1 MRTLRLGSRALILA
15 IALAAAG
22 LCVLDAIQPQQALS
36 AQVADNQGLV
46 ALVPS
51 AESAGEALAGQG
63 ASGTPASHQDALD
76 HSAHGEGGSGHA
88 SPVVPVLTVL
98 LLVIVAARLGGAL
111 MERLGQPGVL
121 GELLAGVLLGNLT
134 LVGFKGVESLF
145 AAPLFGGLPVERVIE
160 ILGEIGVILLLFEVG
175 LESNVRQMLSVG
187 TSSLLVALLGV
198 AAPFLLGWGVGKW
211 LLPDQ
216 SYLVHLFLGAILTAT
231 SVGITARV
239 LKDLGK
245 TGLRESRIILGA
257 AVIDDIVG
265 LVILAVV
272 SGIIVAAESGGPGIG
287 AAAISLIVGKALLF
301 LVVALVAGQWLS
313 PRLFWL
319 AARLRGG
326 NLLLPTSLLFLFALS
341 IVAGKIGL
349 ATIVGAFAAGLVLD
363 ELHYSE
369 LKQREQRG
377 LEELLQPL
385 LGFFVPIFFVYMGYR
400 VDLSFFARPE
410 LLGLAGAL
418 TLAAVIGK
426 QICGLGVAERGLD
439 RLSIGLG
446 MIPRGEVGLIFASIG
461 LGLTAGGEPI
471 VSEATYGAV
480 VIMVI
485 LTTLLTPPLLKWSLG
500 RSHGYEGASEEE
512 MRRIANERRERRKEY
527 YRQKAREDG
536 REEGRREGER
546 ERGRR
551 GGRSGRGGRNR
562 DGEERGGDARR
573 GEGRAEG
580 RGEGRGTGRGAG
592 RGEARAEGRRS
603 EGRGG
608 RGRGGESPT
617 DSTGAAP
624 GAAAGREA
632 GERRHRPRRRRRRGG
647 GGESEAGG
655 GGADGSAPRQ
665 TQESAESSAP
675 RGEPRSLKYADS
687 I

>member
-1 MRTLRLGSRALILA
+1 MRTLCLGSRALILA

-22 LCVLDAIQPQQALS
+22 SCVLDAIQPQAALS
-36 AQVADNQGLV
+36 AQTADNHGLV

-51 AESAGEALAGQG
+51 AESTGEALAGHG
-63 ASGTPASHQDALD
+63 ASGAPAVSQDALG
-76 HSAHGEGGSGHA
+76 SPAHGGGGGGHA
-88 SPVVPVLTVL
+88 SPVLPVLAVL
-98 LLVIVAARLGGAL
+98 LLVIVAAKLGGAL
-111 MERLGQPGVL
+111 LERLGQPSVL
-121 GELLAGVLLGNLT
+121 GELLAGVLLGNLA

-160 ILGEIGVILLLFEVG
+160 ILGEIGVILLLFAVG
-175 LESNVRQMLSVG
+175 LESNLRQMLSVG

-198 AAPFLLGWGVGKW
+198 AAPFALGWGVGKW
-211 LLPDQ
+211 LLPEQ
-216 SYLVHLFLGAILTAT
+216 SGYVHVFLGAILTAT

-239 LKDLGK
+239 LTDLGK

-272 SGIIVAAESGGPGIG
+272 SGIIVAAETGSAGIG

-326 NLLLPTSLLFLFALS
+326 HLLLPTSLLLLFGLS

-349 ATIVGAFAAGLVLD
+349 ATIVGAFAAGLILD

-369 LKQREQRG
+369 LKQREQHG

-385 LGFFVPIFFVYMGYR
+385 LGFFVPIFFVHMGYK
-400 VDLSFFARPE
+400 VDLAYFARPE

-418 TLAAVIGK
+418 TLAGIIGK
-426 QICGLGVAERGLD
+426 QICGLGVVERGLD
-439 RLSIGLG
+439 RLSVGLG

-461 LGLTAGGEPI
+461 LGLTAGGRPI

-485 LTTLLTPPLLKWSLG
+485 LTTLVTPPLLKWSLN
-500 RSHGYEGASEEE
+500 RSHGYEGATEEE
-512 MRRIANERRERRKEY
+512 MRRIASERRERRKEY
-527 YRQKAREDG
+527 YRQRAREDG
-536 REEGRREGER
+536 REEGRGEG

-551 GGRSGRGGRNR
+551 
-562 DGEERGGDARR
+562 D
-573 GEGRAEG
+573 
-580 RGEGRGTGRGAG
+580 
-592 RGEARAEGRRS
+592 
-603 EGRGG
+603 GRGG
-608 RGRGGESPT
+608 RGRGGEDRS
-617 DSTGAAP
+617 SEGRGEKRGGEGRGEGRGARRGGGRSGGRRRSAEAP
-624 GAAAGREA
+624 GEAAGADAGREPS
-632 GERRHRPRRRRRRGG
+632 ERRRRPRRRRRGG
-647 GGESEAGG
+647 GESEGG
-655 GGADGSAPRQ
+655 RGGAEPSAPR
-665 TQESAESSAP
+665 SLDSSGELP
-675 RGEPRSLKYADS
+675 ILRGEPRGLKYADS

>member
-22 LCVLDAIQPQQALS
+22 LCVLDAIQPQQAQS
-36 AQVADNQGLV
+36 AQAADNQGL
-46 ALVPS
+46 
-51 AESAGEALAGQG
+51 
-63 ASGTPASHQDALD
+63 DALE
-76 HSAHGEGGSGHA
+76 HATHGEGGGHA

-98 LLVIVAARLGGAL
+98 LLVIVAAKLGGAL
-111 MERLGQPGVL
+111 MERLGQPSVL
-121 GELLAGVLLGNLT
+121 GELLAGVLLGNLA

-187 TSSLLVALLGV
+187 ASSLLVALLGV

-211 LLPDQ
+211 LLPEQPDF
-216 SYLVHLFLGAILTAT
+216 VHLFLGAILTAT

-245 TGLRESRIILGA
+245 MGLRESRIILGA

-272 SGIIVAAESGGPGIG
+272 SGIIVAAESGGAGIG

-319 AARLRGG
+319 AGRLRGG
-326 NLLLPTSLLFLFALS
+326 NLLLPTSLLLLFTLS
-341 IVAGKIGL
+341 IISGKIGL

-400 VDLSFFARPE
+400 VDLSYFARPE

-426 QICGLGVAERGLD
+426 QICGLGVVERGLD
-439 RLSIGLG
+439 RLSVGLG

-461 LGLTAGGEPI
+461 LGLTAGGVPI
-471 VSEATYGAV
+471 VSDATYGAV

-500 RSHGYEGASEEE
+500 RSHGYEGATEEE
-512 MRRIANERRERRKEY
+512 MRRIATERRERRKEY
-527 YRQKAREDG
+527 YRQRAREDG
-536 REEGRREGER
+536 REDGRRDGDR
-546 ERGRR
+546 DRDRGRR
-551 GGRSGRGGRNR
+551 GGRGGRKRGDEESRGEARSGEGRSEGRSEGRGE
-562 DGEERGGDARR
+562 DRGKRR
-573 GEGRAEG
+573 GEGRSSD
-580 RGEGRGTGRGAG
+580 
-592 RGEARAEGRRS
+592 GRRG

-608 RGRGGESPT
+608 RGRRADAPAN
-617 DSTGAAP
+617 STPPAP
-624 GAAAGREA
+624 GAAGDQDTA
-632 GERRHRPRRRRRRGG
+632 ERRRRPRRRRRRTG
-647 GGESEAGG
+647 GGEGETGG
-655 GGADGSAPRQ
+655 GGAEGSAARQ
-665 TQESAESSAP
+665 AREAGESP
-675 RGEPRSLKYADS
+675 PQGGEPRSLKYADS